1 MHRGGRRGK
10 RPENCGIL
18 DQATSKTRTSA
29 RHAGTYPRQLNTNQ
43 DKSRTPDENLAPAST
58 KSLTHALFHINAA
71 SMSKTTY
78 QSYTAE
84 TPIRSYRADFMRRG
98 AMCAALVSRYPSLA
112 AIASEAKTI
121 ASSIDGR
128 LAALQ
133 SAEDD
138 ELIANAL
145 EDAEKIDVVDVYT
158 EMRRTM
164 FAKNIDISTILPD
177 APSTLARLGVD
188 AFATRTEAA
197 IAAIKALPATDPIR
211 IDFLANLEKE
221 LAEFRS
227 ADNAED
233 ATRDALKTIRLALT
247 LYKSELAQTREVQMG
262 TLLTILKDRQKVAL
276 FTVPWRKSSRPQ
288 EEEPSAEPLPT
299 P

>member
-1 MHRGGRRGK
+1 MAK
-10 RPENCGIL
+10 
-18 DQATSKTRTSA
+18 TS
-29 RHAGTYPRQLNTNQ
+29 
-43 DKSRTPDENLAPAST
+43 
-58 KSLTHALFHINAA
+58 
-71 SMSKTTY
+71 Y
-78 QSYTAE
+78 QSYTAD

-98 AMCAALVSRYPSLA
+98 AMCAALATRYPSLA
-112 AIASEAKTI
+112 AIATEAKTI
-121 ASSIDGR
+121 AASIDAR

-164 FAKNIDISTILPD
+164 FAKNIDVMTILPD
-177 APSTLARLGVD
+177 APSSLARLGVD
-188 AFATRTEAA
+188 GFATRTEAA
-197 IAAIKALPATDPIR
+197 IAAIKALPAADPIR
-211 IDFLANLEKE
+211 MEFLANLEKE
-221 LAEFRS
+221 LSEFKT
-227 ADNAED
+227 ADQSED

-276 FTVPWRKSSRPQ
+276 FTLPWRKTSRPNDD
-288 EEEPSAEPLPT
+288 EPPAEPAPA